1 MTIKA
6 DESRYNANFHI
17 LNIGKLDNLLVME
30 IRWLQSLVA
39 VADEGGF
46 ANAASALQV
55 AQPTVTGHIKD
66 LERSLGVP
74 LFDRR
79 SRPVRLTDAGTAFI
93 RHARLILAEVDSGLQ
108 SVRHE
113 RHGRVG
119 GTVRLGTYA
128 SATIGYIPHLLQRAA
143 EVIPDVTIVLHE
155 MSASEME
162 AAEQSRQ
169 IDIFLRQAELP
180 LLKRNYLTHRLWR
193 ERFYVAVHPS
203 HPWAR
208 DPSPVIAA
216 EELLHTKLIM
226 TGRFAPEAIAA
237 HPLWQALGAYPDI
250 LHRVVHPQSL
260 LTLVETGL
268 APGLT
273 TELPIKRFP
282 TAAVLKPVDHPDA
295 YREVFL
301 YWPSRRPIS
310 PGVRALIDLIIA
322 EPTPPIL
329 TPPA

>member
-1 MTIKA
+1 
-6 DESRYNANFHI
+6 
-17 LNIGKLDNLLVME
+17 ME

-39 VADEGGF
+39 VAEEGGF
-46 ANAASALQV
+46 ANAAKALQV
-55 AQPTVTGHIKD
+55 AQPTVTGHVKD

-119 GTVRLGTYA
+119 GTVRFGTYP
-128 SATIGYIPHLLQRAA
+128 SATNGYIPHLLQRAA
-143 EVIPDVTIVLHE
+143 VELPDVTIVLHE
-155 MSASEME
+155 MSGREME
-162 AAEQSRQ
+162 AAAEARQ
-169 IDIFLRQAELP
+169 IDIFLRQSELP
-180 LLKRNYLTHRLWR
+180 LLKRNFLTHRLWR
-193 ERFYVAVHPS
+193 ERFYVAVHPD

-208 DPSPVIAA
+208 RPEPKIPA

-226 TGRFAPEAIAA
+226 TGRFAPEAMAS

-260 LTLVETGL
+260 LSLAEAGL
-268 APGLT
+268 GPGLT
-273 TELPIKRFP
+273 TELAIRRFS
-282 TAAVLKPVDHPDA
+282 TTAVLKPVDHPDA

-310 PGVRALIDLIIA
+310 PGTRALIDLIIA

-329 TPPA
+329 DTPQAQA